1 MLQTEKIR
9 QIKKSPIF
17 VLILGILAMLPPLA
31 IDMYLPSFLDIAR
44 DLSVNSERVQNTL
57 ALFTLG
63 FALGQLL
70 WGPVADS
77 FGRKLPILIGT
88 LVFAATALFLT
99 QVDNIENF
107 LLLRFIQG
115 FFGSASA
122 VVLGA
127 LLRDLFSKNYFS
139 KMMSMIMLVSM
150 IAPLLAPFIGGNLAK
165 YFHWHSIFYVLA
177 FFGILSCL
185 LVLWKIPESHP
196 LEKRVPFSLR
206 VVLRNFALLI
216 REKAVVGYVLAGAFS
231 FAGMFS
237 FLTSGSIVYIDIYQI
252 APENFGYFFIMN
264 MSVMILFTSIN
275 GRMVVKVGAEKMLRF
290 GLTLQFLAGSWLL
303 LVAIF
308 DLGFW
313 AMAVG
318 IAAFVGML
326 STIGSN
332 AMASILD
339 RFPQVAGTANSLAGT
354 IRFGTGAIVGFLIS
368 LVPITSAVPM
378 LLSMFLCTLISVMSY
393 YFLTYRGLNQA
404 G

>member
-1 MLQTEKIR
+1 MLQKETIR
-9 QIKKSPIF
+9 RVKKSPVF

-44 DLSVNSERVQNTL
+44 DLKVNSERVQNTL

-77 FGRKLPILIGT
+77 FGRKMPIAIGT
-88 LVFAATALFLT
+88 LVFAGTALFLT
-99 QVDNIENF
+99 QVDNIQDF

-115 FFGSASA
+115 FFGAAPA

-150 IAPLLAPFIGGNLAK
+150 IAPLLAPFIGGYLAK
-165 YFHWHSIFYVLA
+165 FFHWHSIFYVLA

-185 LVLWKIPESHP
+185 LVFWKIPESHP
-196 LEKRVPFSLR
+196 QEKRIPFSLKT
-206 VVLRNFALLI
+206 VLRNFASLI
-216 REKAVVGYVLAGAFS
+216 RVKAVVGYVLAGAFS

-237 FLTSGSIVYIDIYQI
+237 FLTSGSIVYIDIYHV
-252 APENFGYFFIMN
+252 AAENFGYFFIMN
-264 MSVMILFTSIN
+264 MTVMILFTSIN

-290 GLTLQFLAGSWLL
+290 GLTLQFLAGCWLL
-303 LVAIF
+303 SVAIF

-313 AMAVG
+313 PMALG
-318 IAAFVGML
+318 ISAFVGML

-378 LLSMFLCTLISVMSY
+378 LLSMFLCTFVSVLSY
-393 YFLTYRGLNQA
+393 YFLTYRSLKR
-404 G
+404 